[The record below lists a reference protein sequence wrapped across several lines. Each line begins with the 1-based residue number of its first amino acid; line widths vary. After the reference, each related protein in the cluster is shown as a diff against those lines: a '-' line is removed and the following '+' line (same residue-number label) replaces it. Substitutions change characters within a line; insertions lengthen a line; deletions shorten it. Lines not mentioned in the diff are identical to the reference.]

1 MLLSATLIGVY
12 LLSSYNSWAYDDP
25 FITYRYA
32 ENLRNGLGFVY
43 NSGEKILSTTT
54 PLFTLILALFS
65 YLWSDLPQ
73 LANVLGV
80 FGLVFGGIFLWD
92 FSHTMKY
99 PVVGWAG
106 LLLYPTFPL
115 LVATLGSETPLY
127 LAICLGIFTFYAR
140 SRYPLAG
147 LFGALAILMRPDGL
161 LVVVILGIDYILRV
175 RHAVSWKVIVL
186 LIVPALLWFLFA
198 WFYFGDPLPITLA
211 TKQQQGN
218 MAISQKFSPGIFT
231 IAQYFFIRWHYWIEA
246 IVAIIGLVYVGWKAR
261 QWLVFLIWPVLYFI
275 AYSLLG
281 VSRYFWYYAPLVPGF
296 VVLVGLGVVAICRW
310 VKIVYERQSGI
321 LIDNVQGVD
330 VGVRLNLRFAGFLI
344 LFFLVFQVNDLSDA
358 RMFSDTRFGIYRAAG
373 EWLQENTSPEDKVG
387 AMEVGI
393 IGYYARRPM
402 VDFAGLI
409 QPEVAEILTQNTT
422 YEDAAIWAAGK
433 YRPRYIVLASGMYP
447 YLEGEIISNH
457 CNLNARLSGKQYG
470 YSNDMDIYSCYS
482 D

>member
-161 LVVVILGIDYILRV
+161 RLYFAGSSCCFMESDCIINSASFVVVSICL
-175 RHAVSWKVIVL
+175 VL
-186 LIVPALLWFLFA
+186 
-198 WFYFGDPLPITLA
+198 
-211 TKQQQGN
+211 
-218 MAISQKFSPGIFT
+218 
-231 IAQYFFIRWHYWIEA
+231 
-246 IVAIIGLVYVGWKAR
+246 
-261 QWLVFLIWPVLYFI
+261 
-275 AYSLLG
+275 
-281 VSRYFWYYAPLVPGF
+281 FW
-296 VVLVGLGVVAICRW
+296 
-310 VKIVYERQSGI
+310 
-321 LIDNVQGVD
+321 
-330 VGVRLNLRFAGFLI
+330 
-344 LFFLVFQVNDLSDA
+344 
-358 RMFSDTRFGIYRAAG
+358 
-373 EWLQENTSPEDKVG
+373 
-387 AMEVGI
+387 
-393 IGYYARRPM
+393 
-402 VDFAGLI
+402 
-409 QPEVAEILTQNTT
+409 
-422 YEDAAIWAAGK
+422 
-433 YRPRYIVLASGMYP
+433 
-447 YLEGEIISNH
+447 
-457 CNLNARLSGKQYG
+457 
-470 YSNDMDIYSCYS
+470 
-482 D
+482 